1 MSIDEQI
8 LDCINTV
15 SSELGNFYREAIYQ
29 NALVL
34 ELQCRGIICQTEVV
48 VDIKYKGVYV
58 GFERADIVIYNSF
71 NFNKILRILE
81 LKSQTSKISTKEEKQ
96 LSRYLINLDC
106 PKGYVVNFYDSLE
119 IKVVDKEH
127 NLSLQGGTNQS

>member
-15 SSELGNFYREAIYQ
+15 SLELGNFYREAIYQ

-34 ELQCRGIICQTEVV
+34 ELQSRNISCQTEVV

-58 GFERADIVIYNSF
+58 GFERADIVIYNNS
-71 NFNKILRILE
+71 KQIIRILE

-96 LSRYLINLDC
+96 LSRYLINLEC
-106 PKGYVVNFYDSLE
+106 PEGYVVNFYDVLE
-119 IKVVDKEH
+119 IKKVNKED
-127 NLSLQGGTNQS
+127 NLSLQGGANQS